1 MKHII
6 SAIVENRSG
15 VLAHIAGL
23 FSSRGFNIDSVSVGR
38 TEDPRVSRMTIVV
51 EGDEQTLEQVRKQL
65 GKVIDVLRVQD
76 YMGRDIV
83 KRDLALI
90 KINANQAKRLEVISL
105 VNIFE
110 GKVVDISAEDMMVE
124 IVGPDTKIDAFVE
137 LVLPYGVKEMARTGI
152 VALARTEKK

>member
-6 SAIVENRSG
+6 GAIVENRSG

-76 YMGRDIV
+76 YLGKDIV
-83 KRDLALI
+83 QRDLALI
-90 KINANQAKRLEVISL
+90 KVSTSQNRRQEIISL
-105 VNIFE
+105 VEVFE
-110 GKVVDISAEDMMVE
+110 GKVVDISLEDMMVE
-124 IVGPDTKIDAFVE
+124 IVGPEAKIEAFVE
-137 LVLPYGVKEMARTGI
+137 LMQSYGIREMVRTGL